1 MNVSFQRSRWA
12 AIETGAHRRWHAPA
26 ARLGPASEIKL
37 DRALLQDIESSDNAK
52 IIVETAIKMGQGLG
66 YQVVAEGIETEH
78 TARLIKSL
86 GAEMMQGYW
95 ICPPR
100 ALEELKA
107 WMEAEN
113 EVNRLIAET

>member
-1 MNVSFQRSRWA
+1 
-12 AIETGAHRRWHAPA
+12 
-26 ARLGPASEIKL
+26 
-37 DRALLQDIESSDNAK
+37 
-52 IIVETAIKMGQGLG
+52 
-66 YQVVAEGIETEH
+66 
-78 TARLIKSL
+78 
-86 GAEMMQGYW
+86 MMQGYW

>member
-66 YQVVAEGIETEH
+66 YH
-78 TARLIKSL
+78 SL
-86 GAEMMQGYW
+86 
-95 ICPPR
+95 
-100 ALEELKA
+100 
-107 WMEAEN
+107 
-113 EVNRLIAET
+113 NRWVQK